1 MSGQILIISGPS
13 GSGKSTLLS
22 RLMAEFDNLY
32 FSISSTTREPR
43 AGEKNGVDYNFIST
57 DEFKQ
62 GIEQGKFLE
71 WANVHK
77 NYYGTSLEPVEK
89 ALKDDKIVIFDI
101 DVQGFHL
108 AMKQYKELITSVFIT
123 TKDRLELKKRLIKR
137 GSDDEQTI
145 ENRLFNA
152 ATEIAHISE
161 YDYLII
167 NDDLDSS
174 YEKLKAIFISMRSK
188 TQSFIIN
195 DVIESW
201 SECSI

>member
-89 ALKDDKIVIFDI
+89 ALKDGKIVIFDI

-108 AMKQYKELITSVFIT
+108 AMKQYKELITSVFTT
-123 TKDRLELKKRLIKR
+123 TKDRHELKKRLIKR

-152 ATEIAHISE
+152 ATEIAHIGE

-188 TQSFIIN
+188 TQSFILN

>member
-22 RLMAEFDNLY
+22 RLMAEFENLY

-152 ATEIAHISE
+152 ATEIAHIGE

-201 SECSI
+201 SEC

>member
-62 GIEQGKFLE
+62 GIEQGTFLE

-152 ATEIAHISE
+152 ATEIAHIGE

-201 SECSI
+201 SEC

>member
-152 ATEIAHISE
+152 ATEIAHIGE

-167 NDDLDSS
+167 NDDLNSS

-188 TQSFIIN
+188 TQNFIIN

-201 SECSI
+201 SEC

>member
-152 ATEIAHISE
+152 ATEIAHIGE

-195 DVIESW
+195 DVIENW
-201 SECSI
+201 SEC

>member
-89 ALKDDKIVIFDI
+89 ALKDGKIVIFDI

-123 TKDRLELKKRLIKR
+123 TKDRHELKKRLIKR
-137 GSDDEQTI
+137 GSVDEQTI

-152 ATEIAHISE
+152 ATEIAHIGE

-188 TQSFIIN
+188 TQSFILN

>member
-22 RLMAEFDNLY
+22 RLMAEFDNLCL
-32 FSISSTTREPR
+32 SISGTTRKPR

-89 ALKDDKIVIFDI
+89 ALKDGKIVIFDI

-123 TKDRLELKKRLIKR
+123 TKDRHELKKRLIKR

-152 ATEIAHISE
+152 ATEIAHIGE

-188 TQSFIIN
+188 TQSFILN

>member
-1 MSGQILIISGPS
+1 M
-13 GSGKSTLLS
+13 
-22 RLMAEFDNLY
+22 
-32 FSISSTTREPR
+32 
-43 AGEKNGVDYNFIST
+43 
-57 DEFKQ
+57 
-62 GIEQGKFLE
+62 
-71 WANVHK
+71 HK

-152 ATEIAHISE
+152 ATEIAHIGE

-167 NDDLDSS
+167 NDDLNSS

-201 SECSI
+201 SEC

>member
-22 RLMAEFDNLY
+22 RLISEFDNIY

-43 AGEKNGVDYNFIST
+43 DGEQNGVNYHFIDV
-57 DEFKQ
+57 DEFQK
-62 GIEQGKFLE
+62 GIDEGKFLE

-89 ALKDDKIVIFDI
+89 ALKDGKIVIFDI
-101 DVQGFHL
+101 DVQGYHL
-108 AMKQYKELITSVFIT
+108 AMKKYSHIITSVFVT
-123 TKDRLELKKRLIKR
+123 TKDRHELKKRLTKR
-137 GSDDEQTI
+137 GSDDAQTI

-152 ATEIAHISE
+152 ATEIAYISE

-174 YEKLKAIFISMRSK
+174 YERLKSIFISLSSK
-188 TQSFIIN
+188 TQSFNLN

-201 SECSI
+201 SEC

>member
-152 ATEIAHISE
+152 ATEIAHIGE

-195 DVIESW
+195 DVIENW
-201 SECSI
+201 SECQI

>member
-152 ATEIAHISE
+152 ATEIAHIGE

-201 SECSI
+201 SEC

>member
-152 ATEIAHISE
+152 ATEIAHIGE

-188 TQSFIIN
+188 TQSFILN

-201 SECSI
+201 SEC

>member
-152 ATEIAHISE
+152 ATEIAHIGE

>member
-89 ALKDDKIVIFDI
+89 ALKDGKIVIFDI

-123 TKDRLELKKRLIKR
+123 TKDRHELKKRLIKR

-152 ATEIAHISE
+152 ATEIAHIGE

-167 NDDLDSS
+167 NDDLDNS

-188 TQSFIIN
+188 TQSFILN

>member
-57 DEFKQ
+57 DDFKQ

-152 ATEIAHISE
+152 ATEIAHIGE

-201 SECSI
+201 SEC

>member
-89 ALKDDKIVIFDI
+89 ALKDGKIVIFDI

-123 TKDRLELKKRLIKR
+123 TKDRHELKKRLIKR

-188 TQSFIIN
+188 TQSFILN

>member
-89 ALKDDKIVIFDI
+89 ALKDGKIVIFDI

-123 TKDRLELKKRLIKR
+123 TKDRHELKKRLIKR

-152 ATEIAHISE
+152 ATEIAHIGE

-167 NDDLDSS
+167 NDDLDGS

-188 TQSFIIN
+188 TQSFILN

>member
-43 AGEKNGVDYNFIST
+43 TGEKNGVDYNFIST

-152 ATEIAHISE
+152 ATEIAHIGE

-201 SECSI
+201 SEC

>member
-43 AGEKNGVDYNFIST
+43 AEEKNGVDYNFIST

-152 ATEIAHISE
+152 ATEIAHIGE

-167 NDDLDSS
+167 NDDLNSS

-201 SECSI
+201 SEC